1 MTDRELLQQALDA
14 LEDVSDDAE
23 EPHKTKEAIEALR
36 TRLAQP
42 ELATCKCCNGTG
54 WVIRDADIGTDT
66 ECFVCDG
73 KGLIAQPE
81 QNVSY
86 AGNGAASKENTT
98 TPTGFFFQMQRPKPE
113 ECYSCGSIHS
123 AYVRHCAKCGYMKG
137 LENPEWTNKGKLR
150 NVTIVF
156 KDVPSY
162 TINRWSK
169 EFDVYLDGKK
179 ADIYTTPL
187 KKEWVGLT
195 EKEIERMALTD
206 TFWFINKSGMEAFE
220 WGAFAKA
227 IEAKL
232 KEKNGMD

>member
-1 MTDRELLQQALDA
+1 MTITLTREEAQQVLNAI
-14 LEDVSDDAE
+14 DDEYGDEAE
-23 EPHKTKEAIEALR
+23 MIR
-36 TRLAQP
+36 TRL
-42 ELATCKCCNGTG
+42 
-54 WVIRDADIGTDT
+54 
-66 ECFVCDG
+66 
-73 KGLIAQPE
+73 AQPE

-86 AGNGAASKENTT
+86 AGNGTASNENTT

-156 KDVPSY
+156 KDFPSF

-195 EKEIERMALTD
+195 DEELTEMRRKIQEYMPMD
-206 TFWFINKSGMEAFE
+206 YIQYGLTIQNAMEE
-220 WGAFAKA
+220 
-227 IEAKL
+227 KL
-232 KEKNGMD
+232 KEKNDLG